1 MGVSWHVSSR
11 DSGKWDDEL
20 LDANAFSSR
29 GRNVDR
35 HPTGDAMSWKR
46 LNDYGVMTVFL
57 GSALLLGCSWSQP
70 KPTWI
75 DGVSSDYPSGQ
86 YLTGVGQ
93 ADNRSTAE
101 DRAYAALARIFKAEV
116 SAQSKDWESY
126 LVVEQRG
133 TSHDERRL
141 ALDQL
146 TRVSTDKVLENAKI
160 VDRWYDAK
168 RNLYYALGGMQRAQA
183 ETALM
188 ERMTD
193 LDHSI
198 QSDVGE
204 AHETSDK
211 LAKVRALKRATR
223 NLVLRETYNA
233 DLRVIRASG
242 QGTAASYRVADLTRE
257 LDEYLS
263 SNLVLA
269 VSVTGDQV
277 EPVQHALTEGL
288 IKEGLRVATMSPAT
302 EGALNPELL
311 IRGMVRVWP
320 IDVRDPQFIYVRWC
334 SDFEVVNVAGQQI
347 VGAISKGGKEGH
359 LSEREA
365 TAKVI
370 RVMQQDFSTDV
381 AKAIAAHIYGESEL
395 PAEAIRPAGCPREGV
410 RGKPTTA
417 VH

>member
-1 MGVSWHVSSR
+1 MSRRRISAYGRIAAVLSSV
-11 DSGKWDDEL
+11 L
-20 LDANAFSSR
+20 LVGCAFGPS
-29 GRNVDR
+29 
-35 HPTGDAMSWKR
+35 
-46 LNDYGVMTVFL
+46 
-57 GSALLLGCSWSQP
+57 
-70 KPTWI
+70 KPAWI
-75 DGVSSDYPSGQ
+75 DGVSPDYPSAQ

-93 ADNRSTAE
+93 ADNRAAAE

-133 TSHDERRL
+133 MSHDERRL

-168 RNLYYALGGMQRAQA
+168 RNLYYALGGMHRAQA
-183 ETALM
+183 ESALM
-188 ERMTD
+188 ERMND

-198 QSDVGE
+198 QSDVEE
-204 AHETSDK
+204 AHQTVDK
-211 LAKVRALKRATR
+211 LVKVRALRRATR

-242 QGTAASYRVADLTRE
+242 QGTAASYRVQDLTRE

-263 SNLVLA
+263 SNLVLE
-269 VSVTGDQV
+269 VSVTGDHV
-277 EPVQHALTEGL
+277 EPVQRALTEGL
-288 IKEGLRVATMSPAT
+288 IKEGLRVATMSSPAET
-302 EGALNPELL
+302 GAASPELL

-320 IDVRDPQFIYVRWC
+320 IDVRDPQFTYVRWC
-334 SDFEVVNVAGQQI
+334 SDFEVVNLAGQQI

-370 RVMQQDFSTDV
+370 RVMQQDLSTDV
-381 AKAIAAHIYGESEL
+381 AKAIAAHVYGESEL

-410 RGKPTTA
+410 KGKPAAAT
-417 VH
+417 H

>member
-1 MGVSWHVSSR
+1 MSQKRMSVY
-11 DSGKWDDEL
+11 
-20 LDANAFSSR
+20 
-29 GRNVDR
+29 GRM
-35 HPTGDAMSWKR
+35 A
-46 LNDYGVMTVFL
+46 
-57 GSALLLGCSWSQP
+57 ALLGVISMVGCSFGQT
-70 KPTWI
+70 KPAWI
-75 DGVSSDYPSGQ
+75 DGVSPDYPSGQ

-93 ADNRSTAE
+93 ADNRAAAE

-116 SAQSKDWESY
+116 SAQSKDWEAY

-133 TSHDERRL
+133 TSHDERKL

-168 RNLYYALGGMQRAQA
+168 QNLYYALGGMQRAQA

-188 ERMTD
+188 ERLAD

-198 QSDVGE
+198 QSDVTE
-204 AHETSDK
+204 AHDTSDK

-242 QGTAASYRVADLTRE
+242 QGTVAGYRVQDLTRE

-269 VSVTGDQV
+269 VNVIGDHV
-277 EPVQHALTEGL
+277 EPAQRALTEGL
-288 IKEGLRVATMSPAT
+288 IKEGLRVANMAGSESGVT
-302 EGALNPELL
+302 EAVNPELL

-320 IDVRDPQFIYVRWC
+320 IDVRDPQFMYVRWC
-334 SDFEVVNVAGQQI
+334 SDFEVVNLAGQQI

-370 RVMQQDFSTDV
+370 RVMQQDLSTDV
-381 AKAIAAHIYGESEL
+381 AKAIAAHVYGESEL
-395 PAEAIRPAGCPREGV
+395 PAEAIRPAGCPRDGV
-410 RGKPTTA
+410 KGKPATA
-417 VH
+417 TH